1 MNTMKKHTFKE
12 WVIAVRP
19 WSFPASA
26 MPIIATLAFLFWTN
40 AEINWLYG
48 VWALVGMLLFHM
60 TGNTWSDYFDYK
72 KKVDADDT
80 FGAKTLTT
88 GMFQPEEIKKLAI
101 GLLAASLICG
111 IGLLL
116 VTGLPLLWIGLA
128 GAVLTLAYPYL
139 KFNALGD
146 LDILLTFAFLP
157 TIGTSYVAIGAI
169 DWSVLLI
176 ALPIG
181 LITDGIL
188 HSNNTRDMK
197 TDKRAGINT
206 MAMSLGPKSAAT
218 LYAFEVTFPYL
229 WVGICSI
236 FGFLPLHT
244 IIVFMTL
251 PVALGC
257 AKTMVHG
264 VKDKIELIADM
275 DVRTANLQLM
285 FSVLLSIA
293 FVLARFI

>member
-128 GAVLTLAYPYL
+128 GAALTLAYPYL

-146 LDILLTFAFLP
+146 LDILLAFAFLP
-157 TIGTSYVAIGAI
+157 TIGTSYVATGAI

-206 MAMSLGPKSAAT
+206 MAMSLGPKSAAA

>member
-40 AEINWLYG
+40 SEINWLYG

-157 TIGTSYVAIGAI
+157 TIGTSYVATGAI

-206 MAMSLGPKSAAT
+206 MAMSLGPKSAAA

-293 FVLARFI
+293 FVLAIFI

>member
-1 MNTMKKHTFKE
+1 MKKHTFKE

-101 GLLAASLICG
+101 GLLVASLICG

-157 TIGTSYVAIGAI
+157 TIGTSYVATGAI

-206 MAMSLGPKSAAT
+206 MAMSLGPKSAAA

>member
-1 MNTMKKHTFKE
+1 MKKHSFNE

-26 MPIIATLAFLFWTN
+26 MPIIVTLAFLFYKGS
-40 AEINWLYG
+40 EINWLYG
-48 VWALVGMLLFHM
+48 AWTLIGMLLFHM

-101 GLLAASLICG
+101 GLLAPSLICG

-206 MAMSLGPKSAAT
+206 MAMSLGPKSAAA

-275 DVRTANLQLM
+275 AVRTANLQLM